1 MVGVSCS
8 CGFLAYA
15 QLRWMSLEQG
25 PGHCREK
32 ALRCGP
38 LCKSGT
44 GRRVQW
50 CSTVTVQVTFCNG
63 GATVS
68 AERCAGG
75 VAMTSAPEDAVGIGL
90 WRTINVHSSHLSRHA
105 RQVLTVAQGNEPVHG
120 PGSDPSIARSWQ
132 RCLDDYHLDPERA
145 MAPSVLEHHSLL
157 ECRERLRQVLHIA
170 DSEMSNLHQQLSG
183 AGHAVLLTD
192 ARGVILNCIT
202 APGEQ
207 RVFERAGLWL
217 GADWS
222 EAREGTNGI
231 GTCLVERQAL
241 TIHRDEHFRGQ
252 HTHLTCS
259 ASPVFDPQGELL
271 AVLDVSSAREQVTRQ
286 SQFHTMT
293 LVNLSAK
300 MIESGYFIDA
310 FAHQWLLRFHCQPQ
324 SPGLFT
330 EGLLAFDGEG
340 RIAAVNQSAL
350 NLLGMARADLQGRAL
365 ETVFDC
371 RLSDLLA
378 RASTLLTASWPLRCR
393 DGRML
398 YASLRGESVPAR
410 RITTPPSPALPD
422 RRICLED
429 PLLQREFQRAVR
441 VFERDVPLLI
451 NGETGSGKEAFAK
464 AVHQASQRALRPFVA
479 LNCAS
484 IPESLIES
492 ELFGYRG
499 GSFTGARKEGMR
511 GKLLQADG
519 GTLLLDEIGDMPLA
533 LQTRLLRV
541 LEDRQVVPLGGEP
554 HAVDVRI
561 ISATHRDLLA
571 RVAEGSFREDLYYRL
586 NGLEVAIP
594 ALRDRADK
602 APLLDSLLASEAA
615 GQRVQ
620 LSPSARQAL
629 LAFAWPGN
637 VRQLRNVL
645 RTLVALCDHGCIEWH
660 DLPVAVRTPAP
671 EPSAAPAPLQAA
683 ERDTLLALL
692 EQRHWHVSQV
702 AEVLGIS
709 RNTLY
714 RKLRKHGIERRQ
726 GH

>member
-1 MVGVSCS
+1 M
-8 CGFLAYA
+8 L
-15 QLRWMSLEQG
+15 
-25 PGHCREK
+25 
-32 ALRCGP
+32 
-38 LCKSGT
+38 
-44 GRRVQW
+44 
-50 CSTVTVQVTFCNG
+50 
-63 GATVS
+63 
-68 AERCAGG
+68 
-75 VAMTSAPEDAVGIGL
+75 EDAGAKQAENNKVQS
-90 WRTINVHSSHLSRHA
+90 NHLNRHA
-105 RQVLTVAQGNEPVHG
+105 RQVLTVTQGNAQMSG

-132 RCLDDYHLDPERA
+132 RCLQDYHLDPA
-145 MAPSVLEHHSLL
+145 QPMAPAVLEHERLL
-157 ECRERLRQVLHIA
+157 ESRERLHHVLQIA
-170 DSEMSNLHQQLSG
+170 GGEMNSLHQQLSG

-241 TIHRDEHFRGQ
+241 IIHQDEHFRGR

-259 ASPVFDPQGELL
+259 ASPVFDPHGELL
-271 AVLDVSSAREQVTRQ
+271 AVLDVSSAREQITRQ

-300 MIESGYFIDA
+300 MIESSYFLNA
-310 FAHQWLLRFHCQPQ
+310 FSDQWLLRFHLQAQ
-324 SPGLFT
+324 SPGLFS

-340 RIAAVNQSAL
+340 RVRAVNQSAL
-350 NLLGMARADLQGRAL
+350 NLLGQGRDTL
-365 ETVFDC
+365 TGLTVEAIFDC
-371 RLSDLLA
+371 TLDQLLNC
-378 RASTLLTASWPLRCR
+378 ASTLVTASWPLRCR
-393 DGRML
+393 DGREL
-398 YASLRGESVPAR
+398 FASLRGQPVRGSATAPSCKVEAAR
-410 RITTPPSPALPD
+410 PD
-422 RRICLED
+422 ICLGDER
-429 PLLQREFQRAVR
+429 LKVEMRRAVR

-464 AVHQASQRALRPFVA
+464 AVHQASRRADKPFVA

-541 LEDRQVVPLGGEP
+541 LEDRLVVPIGGEP
-554 HAVDVRI
+554 QAVDVRI
-561 ISATHRDLLA
+561 ISASHRDLLG

-586 NGLEVAIP
+586 NGLEIALP
-594 ALRDRADK
+594 ALRERSDK
-602 APLLDSLLASEAA
+602 AQLVDFILAEEAQGESVTLEPA
-615 GQRVQ
+615 
-620 LSPSARQAL
+620 ARQAL
-629 LAFAWPGN
+629 LAYAWPGN

-645 RTLVALCDHGCIEWH
+645 RTVVALCDNSRVGVA
-660 DLPVAVRTPAP
+660 DLPAVVRQ
-671 EPSAAPAPLQAA
+671 AAPAPLPAQAPLDEA
-683 ERDTLLALL
+683 ERATLLAVLD
-692 EQRHWHVSQV
+692 QHRWHMTRV
-702 AEVLGIS
+702 AQQLGVS

-714 RKLRKHGIERRQ
+714 RKLRKHGIARLDA
-726 GH
+726 